1 MSPLGL
7 PHQRHSPS
15 ARPPEEELK
24 EPGAATRPEDGGR
37 GRSGPGRVTVC
48 LAVGA
53 LAAFGSWGTGLAS
66 ARPAGPTTAA
76 PLRRLALLPQAGP
89 AAAAA
94 DRLAPGTCEG
104 LLRDGRPLVHW
115 HISKA
120 AGSTICF
127 DAVRNGETV
136 VTLKELPSYKSGKC
150 GGVNGTTLECH
161 KHCHPPAGAS
171 IQGTIESQTARY
183 AVSFVEEGL
192 TFIAPETQMPRFEN
206 GYAHAFGPDPEQS
219 VYSSIALREP
229 RTRMVSWYVQHVP
242 TEERRKKT
250 YRQSAKADLAP
261 DLAIGRHDLWGEWS
275 TFPMGVGP
283 IGNSTLHHLGIDHRP
298 SLREWLEI
306 FHRDH
311 HNDNFQIR
319 YLLGLKFDPVE
330 ITAVHLEAA
339 KERLRRDMNAVFLT
353 ERLSE
358 AGCLYAA
365 MGWKQQVGEANMN
378 KASSSESEGGD
389 GPPAP
394 PPDSDEALER
404 YVGRAVGPGA
414 YAEVKE
420 LLDELNVFDAQLYE
434 YAAELF
440 QEKLELCELCAERF

>member
-1 MSPLGL
+1 MPPPLRL
-7 PHQRHSPS
+7 HQRH
-15 ARPPEEELK
+15 
-24 EPGAATRPEDGGR
+24 PGAARPGPKAATGPDGGGR
-37 GRSGPGRVTVC
+37 GRSGPGRAAVC
-48 LAVGA
+48 LAVGVVVA
-53 LAAFGSWGTGLAS
+53 VGAWSTAS
-66 ARPAGPTTAA
+66 APASGLTTAA

-94 DRLAPGTCEG
+94 DRLAPGTCAS
-104 LLRDGRPLVHW
+104 LLRDGRPMVHW

-120 AGSTICF
+120 AGTTICG
-127 DAVRNGETV
+127 DAVTNGETV
-136 VTLKELPSYKSGKC
+136 LTRKDLPSFESGKC
-150 GGVNGTTLECH
+150 GNATGWTTLECH
-161 KHCHPPAGAS
+161 QHCHPPAGGNIGGS
-171 IQGTIESQTARY
+171 IEAQAKRY
-183 AVSFVEEGL
+183 AVSFAEEGL
-192 TFIAPETQMPRFEN
+192 SFISPENQMPPFEN
-206 GYAHAFGPDPEQS
+206 GYARAFGSKPEQS

-229 RTRMVSWYVQHVP
+229 RTRMVSWYVQHVHLP
-242 TEERRKKT
+242 VGWTPESGWT
-250 YRQSAKADLAP
+250 HDIQP
-261 DLAIGRHDLWGEWS
+261 DYDW
-275 TFPMGVGP
+275 TKFPLGGGSSKSVGH
-283 IGNSTLHHLGIDHRP
+283 SLGLDHRP
-298 SLREWLEI
+298 SLKEWLEV
-306 FHRDH
+306 FHRDN

-319 YLLGLKFDPVE
+319 YILGLKFDPRE
-330 ITAVHLEAA
+330 ITAAHLEAA

-440 QEKLELCELCAERF
+440 QEKLELCELCAEGF

>member
-66 ARPAGPTTAA
+66 ARQAGPTTAA

-89 AAAAA
+89 AASGT
-94 DRLAPGTCEG
+94 DRLAPGTCAS
-104 LLRDGRPLVHW
+104 LLRDGRPVVHW

-219 VYSSIALREP
+219 VYSSIVLREP

-242 TEERRKKT
+242 TEERRKTT
-250 YRQSAKADLAP
+250 YRQSVKADLAP
-261 DLAIGRHDLWGEWS
+261 DLAIGKHNLWGEWS

-283 IGNSTLHHLGIDHRP
+283 IGNGTMHHLGIDHRP

-440 QEKLELCELCAERF
+440 QEKLELCELCAEGF